1 MVRAKFAIGQVVT
14 HALYGYQGAIID
26 ADPVFSLSPEW
37 YERMAQT
44 RPAKNQPWYHIL
56 VNNSDIQT
64 YVAEHSLI
72 AEHRDIEISNPK
84 IDSFFRNPEQQKYQT
99 QETIN

>member
-14 HALYGYQGAIID
+14 HALYGYQGVIID
-26 ADPVFSLSPEW
+26 ADPIFSLSPEW

-44 RPAKNQPWYHIL
+44 RPAKKQPWYHIL

-64 YVAEHSLI
+64 YVAEHSLV
-72 AEHRDIEISNPK
+72 AEHREVEISNPMVE
-84 IDSFFRNPEQQKYQT
+84 SFFRNIDSQKYQS

>member
-14 HALYGYQGAIID
+14 HALYGYKGVIID

-37 YERMAQT
+37 YERMAQS
-44 RPAKNQPWYHIL
+44 RPAKDQPWYHIL

-64 YVAEHSLI
+64 YVAEHSLV
-72 AEHRDIEISNPK
+72 AEYRDLDITNPMV
-84 IDSFFRNPEQQKYQT
+84 DSFFRTIDQQKYQH

>member
-14 HALYGYQGAIID
+14 HALYGYRGVIID

-44 RPAKNQPWYHIL
+44 RPAKEQPWYHIL

-64 YVAEHSLI
+64 YVAEHSLVP
-72 AEHRDIEISNPK
+72 EHQDVEITNPMV
-84 IDSFFRNPEQQKYQT
+84 DSFFRKIDRLQYQT
-99 QETIN
+99 QETMN